1 MNCNCPSCTSG
12 QTQRLSVIYE
22 AGVMRANRRSMQT
35 AASRRAAP
43 PPPMTYAGP
52 LVAIFFTC
60 LVIGAVAISR
70 LPPDSWLVRSEPGN
84 ALQAAFLFVP
94 MILWVIRAYR
104 YNGTTWRQLLDHW
117 QRSFQC
123 NRCGQVFKVSKSG

>member
-1 MNCNCPSCTSG
+1 MDCTCPSCTSG
-12 QTQRLSVIYE
+12 QTQRLSIIY
-22 AGVMRANRRSMQT
+22 AGGMLRTKRRSMHTT
-35 AASRRAAP
+35 ASLLAAP
-43 PPPMTYAGP
+43 PKPVTYAGP

-60 LVIGAVAISR
+60 LVIGALIISR
-70 LPPDSWLVRSEPGN
+70 LPSDSWLVRSAPGN

-104 YNGTTWRQLLDHW
+104 YNATTGAKLLDQW

-123 NRCGQVFKVSKSG
+123 NRCGQVFAAKSG

>member
-1 MNCNCPSCTSG
+1 MDCNCPSCTSG

-22 AGVMRANRRSMQT
+22 AGVMRTNRRSMQT

-52 LVAIFFTC
+52 LVAIFFIF
-60 LVIGAVAISR
+60 LILGALAISR
-70 LPPDSWLVRSEPGN
+70 LPSDAWLVRSAPGN
-84 ALQAAFLFVP
+84 ALQAAFLFAP
-94 MILWVIRAYR
+94 MILWVIRAHR
-104 YNGTTWRQLLDHW
+104 YNGTTWRQHLNQW

-123 NRCGQVFKVSKSG
+123 NRCGQVFEVSKSG

>member
-1 MNCNCPSCTSG
+1 MDCTCPSCTSG

-22 AGVMRANRRSMQT
+22 NGVMRTNHHSMQT

-43 PPPMTYAGP
+43 PKPVTYAGP

-60 LVIGAVAISR
+60 LVIGALIISR
-70 LPPDSWLVRSEPGN
+70 LPSDSWLVRSAPGN
-84 ALQAAFLFVP
+84 ALQVAFLFVP

-104 YNGTTWRQLLDHW
+104 YNATTGAKLLDRW
-117 QRSFQC
+117 QHSFQC
-123 NRCGQVFKVSKSG
+123 NRCGQVFAAKSG